1 MPELPKKK
9 IGLVSCSGE
18 EMAEGTITRLA
29 TRKVLETLR
38 PGDTTVICLPLFL
51 AGGEG
56 DRAFAKVNPTIT
68 IDGCEVRCAAKGTE
82 RYSAKPAA
90 SVVVTEI
97 CKGPGGYG
105 TARHLNE
112 AGIEAVDRTAKTI
125 VANVDRMLG
134 KCTGSDPAPLSI
146 VQDSPAVATCSCGS
160 GIPVQVLEIS
170 GRRVEVLALPLI
182 FNMFHQSGKSPGPAT
197 SAELMETVRLYNSI
211 PESEANVWSRTI
223 EQAYAAFCDGK
234 AH

>member
-18 EMAEGTITRLA
+18 EMVEGTITRLA

-68 IDGCEVRCAAKGTE
+68 IDGCEMRCAAKGTE

-97 CKGPGGYG
+97 CKGSGGYG
-105 TARHLNE
+105 TARRLNE
-112 AGIEAVDRTAKTI
+112 AGMEAVARIAES
-125 VANVDRMLG
+125 VAATVDRLLG
-134 KCTGSDPAPLSI
+134 RQGDGNTEPLPVI
-146 VQDSPAVATCSCGS
+146 RDSPAAATCSCGS
-160 GIPVQVLEIS
+160 GIPAQTLDIS
-170 GRRVEVLALPLI
+170 GRKVEVLALPLI
-182 FNMFHQSGKSPGPAT
+182 FRMFRESGKPPGPAT
-197 SAELMETVRLYNSI
+197 SAELMETVRLYNNI
-211 PESEANVWSRTI
+211 PEPEANGWNSAV
-223 EQAYAAFCDGK
+223 EQAYAAYCEGEV
-234 AH
+234 H